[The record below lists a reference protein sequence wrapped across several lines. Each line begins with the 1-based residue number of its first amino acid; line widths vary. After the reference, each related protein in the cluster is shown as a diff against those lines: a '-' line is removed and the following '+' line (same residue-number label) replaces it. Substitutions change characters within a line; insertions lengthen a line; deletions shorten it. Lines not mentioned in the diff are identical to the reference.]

1 MYGKGLWEN
10 CEYQFPRISPYNG
23 FCCILLCY
31 RKLME
36 IPMYFPCDEVYHWWK
51 SNEKKAP
58 NLRKSMSNNFSGF
71 PLQWVLLRF
80 PALWESDGEIYAFFI
95 RWSIGQDENLM
106 EKSTRTMEKRMWIN
120 FLGFPHSMGFATISH
135 AIGNWWGNSCI
146 SYLMEHTK
154 RWESNGKKAPVLGVL
169 QNVVHFGKKKFP
181 NFERKMFILSLRSFS
196 PSNSR

>member
-1 MYGKGLWEN
+1 MGKDYGKIVSTN
-10 CEYQFPRISPYNG
+10 FPGSPHTMNFVAFYCAIGNWWRYPCISHVMKNTIDG
-23 FCCILLCY
+23 N
-31 RKLME
+31 LME
-36 IPMYFPCDEVYHWWK
+36 
-51 SNEKKAP
+51 KKHP
-58 NLRKSMSNNFSGF
+58 YYGKVWVTISQVF

-80 PALWESDGEIYAFFI
+80 PALWEIDREIYAFFI
-95 RWSIGQDENLM
+95 QWSIGQDENLM

-146 SYLMEHTK
+146 SHLMEYTK
-154 RWESNGKKAPVLGVL
+154 RWKSNGKKAPVLGVL